1 MRTLSIDIETYSD
14 LDIKKVG
21 VYRYVDS
28 ANFEI
33 LLFAY
38 AFDNEEVKVID
49 LVNDEELPKE
59 VIEALN
65 DNKVIKSA
73 FNANFERTAI
83 SKFLNINLKPNEW
96 SCTMIKA
103 LTLGLPGSLD
113 SVSKALKF
121 NEDKQKMK
129 EGKALIQYFCKPC
142 KATKVNKGRTRNLPI
157 HDMEK
162 WNKFKE
168 YCKQD
173 VVVEREIRNKLSKY
187 KTTEREIKLWYLDQR
202 INDTGIKVDT
212 ELIENAI
219 ECDKRYTEKLTK
231 EAIKITGLNNP
242 NSLAQLK
249 KWLSDKVGFEIT
261 SLTKESIPEILK
273 QVDDENV
280 VRILELRKLM
290 SKTSIKKYEAMKLAK
305 GNDNRVRGLLQFYGA
320 NRTGR
325 WAGRLVQVQN
335 LPQNHIED
343 LDLARNLLK
352 EGDFD
357 LIELLYD
364 SVPDVLSQ
372 LIRTAFIP
380 SEGHRFIVSDFSAI
394 EARVIAW
401 LAGEKWRLDVFNS
414 HGKIYEAAAS
424 QMFKVP
430 IENIKKGSELRQ
442 KGKISEL
449 ACIAEGELVL
459 TNTGLVPIE
468 NITLKHKL
476 WDGENWVSHEG
487 LIYKGMKEVIEYEG
501 LRATKDHIVWVR
513 EKPYTISFEKAA
525 TSGSHLLQT
534 GNGRETI
541 RMGKNYKSRKA
552 LECKLEPLLCV
563 SSMYKLQ
570 RGKMDFFKQYKT
582 WKIKRMPKMFSTKK
596 NTNMVEQKISSCETK
611 MRKYKRQRV
620 SKIWW
625 KRNRVSIWFSIRS
638 RTLDYGKLRKCYKRY
653 GNGQD
658 KCKWSLCKR
667 EYKICKKRSESRESK
682 INRFVRLETKR
693 MAILKRSSN
702 KNVIKRNDKKRDNR
716 ISSKCCDT
724 QKKKVEINT
733 SKVRVYDIRN
743 AGRNNRFTVS
753 NCLVHNCGY
762 GGSIGA
768 LTSMGAIK
776 MGLDE
781 DELQPLVTTW
791 RNANPNITKFWWDVD
806 KAAKKA
812 IKDRTIVKLQHGIKF
827 IYNPGVLFIEL
838 PSGRRLS
845 YLRPKIEPHTTFSG
859 DKITYEGM
867 EQTSKQWKRIDTYGP
882 KLVENI
888 VQATARDCLREAMFN
903 VTDAGYSIV
912 MHVHDELVIDV
923 DKKGGSLEE
932 VNSIMGK
939 EISWAKGLPLKADGY
954 ECDYYKKD

>member
-121 NEDKQKMK
+121 NEDKQKIK

-187 KTTEREIKLWYLDQR
+187 KTTKREIKLWYLDQR

-242 NSLAQLK
+242 NSPAQLK

-414 HGKIYEAAAS
+414 HGKIYEASAS
-424 QMFKVP
+424 QMFKIP

-442 KGKISEL
+442 KGKLAEL
-449 ACIAEGELVL
+449 
-459 TNTGLVPIE
+459 
-468 NITLKHKL
+468 
-476 WDGENWVSHEG
+476 
-487 LIYKGMKEVIEYEG
+487 
-501 LRATKDHIVWVR
+501 
-513 EKPYTISFEKAA
+513 
-525 TSGSHLLQT
+525 
-534 GNGRETI
+534 
-541 RMGKNYKSRKA
+541 
-552 LECKLEPLLCV
+552 
-563 SSMYKLQ
+563 
-570 RGKMDFFKQYKT
+570 
-582 WKIKRMPKMFSTKK
+582 
-596 NTNMVEQKISSCETK
+596 
-611 MRKYKRQRV
+611 
-620 SKIWW
+620 
-625 KRNRVSIWFSIRS
+625 
-638 RTLDYGKLRKCYKRY
+638 
-653 GNGQD
+653 
-658 KCKWSLCKR
+658 
-667 EYKICKKRSESRESK
+667 
-682 INRFVRLETKR
+682 
-693 MAILKRSSN
+693 SN
-702 KNVIKRNDKKRDNR
+702 
-716 ISSKCCDT
+716 
-724 QKKKVEINT
+724 
-733 SKVRVYDIRN
+733 
-743 AGRNNRFTVS
+743 
-753 NCLVHNCGY
+753 GY
-762 GGSIGA
+762 GGSVGA
-768 LTSMGAIK
+768 LISMGAIK
-776 MGLDE
+776 MGLKE
-781 DELQPLVTTW
+781 EELQPIVTAW

-812 IKDRTIVKLQHGIKF
+812 IKDRTIVEIQHGIKF

-838 PSGRRLS
+838 PSSRRLS

>member
-129 EGKALIQYFCKPC
+129 EGKALTQYFCKPC

-242 NSLAQLK
+242 NSPAQLK

-414 HGKIYEAAAS
+414 HGKIYEASAS

-430 IENIKKGSELRQ
+430 IESIKKGDPLRQ

-449 ACIAEGELVL
+449 AL
-459 TNTGLVPIE
+459 
-468 NITLKHKL
+468 
-476 WDGENWVSHEG
+476 
-487 LIYKGMKEVIEYEG
+487 
-501 LRATKDHIVWVR
+501 
-513 EKPYTISFEKAA
+513 
-525 TSGSHLLQT
+525 
-534 GNGRETI
+534 
-541 RMGKNYKSRKA
+541 
-552 LECKLEPLLCV
+552 
-563 SSMYKLQ
+563 
-570 RGKMDFFKQYKT
+570 
-582 WKIKRMPKMFSTKK
+582 
-596 NTNMVEQKISSCETK
+596 
-611 MRKYKRQRV
+611 
-620 SKIWW
+620 
-625 KRNRVSIWFSIRS
+625 
-638 RTLDYGKLRKCYKRY
+638 
-653 GNGQD
+653 
-658 KCKWSLCKR
+658 
-667 EYKICKKRSESRESK
+667 
-682 INRFVRLETKR
+682 
-693 MAILKRSSN
+693 
-702 KNVIKRNDKKRDNR
+702 
-716 ISSKCCDT
+716 
-724 QKKKVEINT
+724 
-733 SKVRVYDIRN
+733 
-743 AGRNNRFTVS
+743 
-753 NCLVHNCGY
+753 GY

-838 PSGRRLS
+838 PSSRRLS

>member
-65 DNKVIKSA
+65 DNTVIKSA

-212 ELIENAI
+212 KLIENAI

-242 NSLAQLK
+242 NSPAQLK

-414 HGKIYEAAAS
+414 HGKIYEASAS

-430 IENIKKGSELRQ
+430 IESIKKGDPLRQ

-449 ACIAEGELVL
+449 AL
-459 TNTGLVPIE
+459 
-468 NITLKHKL
+468 
-476 WDGENWVSHEG
+476 
-487 LIYKGMKEVIEYEG
+487 
-501 LRATKDHIVWVR
+501 
-513 EKPYTISFEKAA
+513 
-525 TSGSHLLQT
+525 
-534 GNGRETI
+534 
-541 RMGKNYKSRKA
+541 
-552 LECKLEPLLCV
+552 
-563 SSMYKLQ
+563 
-570 RGKMDFFKQYKT
+570 
-582 WKIKRMPKMFSTKK
+582 
-596 NTNMVEQKISSCETK
+596 
-611 MRKYKRQRV
+611 
-620 SKIWW
+620 
-625 KRNRVSIWFSIRS
+625 
-638 RTLDYGKLRKCYKRY
+638 
-653 GNGQD
+653 
-658 KCKWSLCKR
+658 
-667 EYKICKKRSESRESK
+667 
-682 INRFVRLETKR
+682 
-693 MAILKRSSN
+693 
-702 KNVIKRNDKKRDNR
+702 
-716 ISSKCCDT
+716 
-724 QKKKVEINT
+724 
-733 SKVRVYDIRN
+733 
-743 AGRNNRFTVS
+743 
-753 NCLVHNCGY
+753 GY

-838 PSGRRLS
+838 PSSRRLS

-912 MHVHDELVIDV
+912 MHVHDELVIEV

>member
-73 FNANFERTAI
+73 FNANFERTSI

-242 NSLAQLK
+242 NSPAQLK

-414 HGKIYEAAAS
+414 HGKIYEASAS
-424 QMFKVP
+424 QMFKIP

-442 KGKISEL
+442 KGKLAEL
-449 ACIAEGELVL
+449 
-459 TNTGLVPIE
+459 
-468 NITLKHKL
+468 
-476 WDGENWVSHEG
+476 
-487 LIYKGMKEVIEYEG
+487 
-501 LRATKDHIVWVR
+501 
-513 EKPYTISFEKAA
+513 
-525 TSGSHLLQT
+525 
-534 GNGRETI
+534 
-541 RMGKNYKSRKA
+541 
-552 LECKLEPLLCV
+552 
-563 SSMYKLQ
+563 
-570 RGKMDFFKQYKT
+570 
-582 WKIKRMPKMFSTKK
+582 
-596 NTNMVEQKISSCETK
+596 
-611 MRKYKRQRV
+611 
-620 SKIWW
+620 
-625 KRNRVSIWFSIRS
+625 
-638 RTLDYGKLRKCYKRY
+638 
-653 GNGQD
+653 
-658 KCKWSLCKR
+658 
-667 EYKICKKRSESRESK
+667 
-682 INRFVRLETKR
+682 
-693 MAILKRSSN
+693 SN
-702 KNVIKRNDKKRDNR
+702 
-716 ISSKCCDT
+716 
-724 QKKKVEINT
+724 
-733 SKVRVYDIRN
+733 
-743 AGRNNRFTVS
+743 
-753 NCLVHNCGY
+753 GY
-762 GGSIGA
+762 GGSVGA
-768 LTSMGAIK
+768 LISMGAIK
-776 MGLDE
+776 MWIKE
-781 DELQPLVTTW
+781 EELQPIVTAW

-812 IKDRTIVKLQHGIKF
+812 IKDRTIVEIQHGIKF

-838 PSGRRLS
+838 PSSRRLS

>member
-73 FNANFERTAI
+73 FNANFERTSI

-242 NSLAQLK
+242 NSPAQLK

-414 HGKIYEAAAS
+414 HGKIYEASAS
-424 QMFKVP
+424 QMFKIP

-442 KGKISEL
+442 KGKLAEL
-449 ACIAEGELVL
+449 
-459 TNTGLVPIE
+459 
-468 NITLKHKL
+468 
-476 WDGENWVSHEG
+476 
-487 LIYKGMKEVIEYEG
+487 
-501 LRATKDHIVWVR
+501 
-513 EKPYTISFEKAA
+513 
-525 TSGSHLLQT
+525 
-534 GNGRETI
+534 
-541 RMGKNYKSRKA
+541 
-552 LECKLEPLLCV
+552 
-563 SSMYKLQ
+563 
-570 RGKMDFFKQYKT
+570 
-582 WKIKRMPKMFSTKK
+582 
-596 NTNMVEQKISSCETK
+596 
-611 MRKYKRQRV
+611 
-620 SKIWW
+620 
-625 KRNRVSIWFSIRS
+625 
-638 RTLDYGKLRKCYKRY
+638 
-653 GNGQD
+653 
-658 KCKWSLCKR
+658 
-667 EYKICKKRSESRESK
+667 
-682 INRFVRLETKR
+682 
-693 MAILKRSSN
+693 SN
-702 KNVIKRNDKKRDNR
+702 
-716 ISSKCCDT
+716 
-724 QKKKVEINT
+724 
-733 SKVRVYDIRN
+733 
-743 AGRNNRFTVS
+743 
-753 NCLVHNCGY
+753 GY
-762 GGSIGA
+762 GGSVGA
-768 LTSMGAIK
+768 LISMGAIK
-776 MGLDE
+776 MGLKE
-781 DELQPLVTTW
+781 EELQPIVTAW

-812 IKDRTIVKLQHGIKF
+812 IKDRTIVEIQHGIKF

-838 PSGRRLS
+838 PSSRRLS

>member
-242 NSLAQLK
+242 NSPAQLK

-325 WAGRLVQVQN
+325 WAGILVQVQN

-414 HGKIYEAAAS
+414 HGKIYEASAS
-424 QMFKVP
+424 QMFKIP

-442 KGKISEL
+442 KGKLAEL
-449 ACIAEGELVL
+449 
-459 TNTGLVPIE
+459 
-468 NITLKHKL
+468 
-476 WDGENWVSHEG
+476 
-487 LIYKGMKEVIEYEG
+487 
-501 LRATKDHIVWVR
+501 
-513 EKPYTISFEKAA
+513 
-525 TSGSHLLQT
+525 
-534 GNGRETI
+534 
-541 RMGKNYKSRKA
+541 
-552 LECKLEPLLCV
+552 
-563 SSMYKLQ
+563 
-570 RGKMDFFKQYKT
+570 
-582 WKIKRMPKMFSTKK
+582 
-596 NTNMVEQKISSCETK
+596 
-611 MRKYKRQRV
+611 
-620 SKIWW
+620 
-625 KRNRVSIWFSIRS
+625 
-638 RTLDYGKLRKCYKRY
+638 
-653 GNGQD
+653 
-658 KCKWSLCKR
+658 
-667 EYKICKKRSESRESK
+667 
-682 INRFVRLETKR
+682 
-693 MAILKRSSN
+693 SN
-702 KNVIKRNDKKRDNR
+702 
-716 ISSKCCDT
+716 
-724 QKKKVEINT
+724 
-733 SKVRVYDIRN
+733 
-743 AGRNNRFTVS
+743 
-753 NCLVHNCGY
+753 GY
-762 GGSIGA
+762 GGSVGA
-768 LTSMGAIK
+768 LISMGAIK
-776 MGLDE
+776 MGLKE
-781 DELQPLVTTW
+781 EELQPIVTAW

-812 IKDRTIVKLQHGIKF
+812 IKDRTIVEIQHGIKF

-838 PSGRRLS
+838 PSSRRLS

>member
-73 FNANFERTAI
+73 FNANFERTSI

-242 NSLAQLK
+242 NSPAQLK

-414 HGKIYEAAAS
+414 HGKIYEASAS
-424 QMFKVP
+424 QMFKIP

-442 KGKISEL
+442 KGKLAEL
-449 ACIAEGELVL
+449 
-459 TNTGLVPIE
+459 
-468 NITLKHKL
+468 
-476 WDGENWVSHEG
+476 
-487 LIYKGMKEVIEYEG
+487 
-501 LRATKDHIVWVR
+501 
-513 EKPYTISFEKAA
+513 
-525 TSGSHLLQT
+525 
-534 GNGRETI
+534 
-541 RMGKNYKSRKA
+541 
-552 LECKLEPLLCV
+552 
-563 SSMYKLQ
+563 
-570 RGKMDFFKQYKT
+570 
-582 WKIKRMPKMFSTKK
+582 
-596 NTNMVEQKISSCETK
+596 
-611 MRKYKRQRV
+611 
-620 SKIWW
+620 
-625 KRNRVSIWFSIRS
+625 
-638 RTLDYGKLRKCYKRY
+638 
-653 GNGQD
+653 
-658 KCKWSLCKR
+658 
-667 EYKICKKRSESRESK
+667 
-682 INRFVRLETKR
+682 
-693 MAILKRSSN
+693 SN
-702 KNVIKRNDKKRDNR
+702 
-716 ISSKCCDT
+716 
-724 QKKKVEINT
+724 
-733 SKVRVYDIRN
+733 
-743 AGRNNRFTVS
+743 
-753 NCLVHNCGY
+753 GY
-762 GGSIGA
+762 GGSVGA
-768 LTSMGAIK
+768 LISMGAIK
-776 MGLDE
+776 MGLKE
-781 DELQPLVTTW
+781 EELQPIVTAW

-812 IKDRTIVKLQHGIKF
+812 IKDRTIVEIQHGIKF

-838 PSGRRLS
+838 PSSRRLS

-867 EQTSKQWKRIDTYGP
+867 EQT
-882 KLVENI
+882 
-888 VQATARDCLREAMFN
+888 
-903 VTDAGYSIV
+903 
-912 MHVHDELVIDV
+912 
-923 DKKGGSLEE
+923 
-932 VNSIMGK
+932 
-939 EISWAKGLPLKADGY
+939 
-954 ECDYYKKD
+954 

>member
-242 NSLAQLK
+242 NSPAQLK

-280 VRILELRKLM
+280 VRILERRKLM

-414 HGKIYEAAAS
+414 HGKIYEASAS
-424 QMFKVP
+424 QMFKIP

-442 KGKISEL
+442 KGKLAEL
-449 ACIAEGELVL
+449 
-459 TNTGLVPIE
+459 
-468 NITLKHKL
+468 
-476 WDGENWVSHEG
+476 
-487 LIYKGMKEVIEYEG
+487 
-501 LRATKDHIVWVR
+501 
-513 EKPYTISFEKAA
+513 
-525 TSGSHLLQT
+525 
-534 GNGRETI
+534 
-541 RMGKNYKSRKA
+541 
-552 LECKLEPLLCV
+552 
-563 SSMYKLQ
+563 
-570 RGKMDFFKQYKT
+570 
-582 WKIKRMPKMFSTKK
+582 
-596 NTNMVEQKISSCETK
+596 
-611 MRKYKRQRV
+611 
-620 SKIWW
+620 
-625 KRNRVSIWFSIRS
+625 
-638 RTLDYGKLRKCYKRY
+638 
-653 GNGQD
+653 
-658 KCKWSLCKR
+658 
-667 EYKICKKRSESRESK
+667 
-682 INRFVRLETKR
+682 
-693 MAILKRSSN
+693 SN
-702 KNVIKRNDKKRDNR
+702 
-716 ISSKCCDT
+716 
-724 QKKKVEINT
+724 
-733 SKVRVYDIRN
+733 
-743 AGRNNRFTVS
+743 
-753 NCLVHNCGY
+753 GY
-762 GGSIGA
+762 GGSVGA
-768 LTSMGAIK
+768 LISMGAIK
-776 MGLDE
+776 MGLKE
-781 DELQPLVTTW
+781 EELQPIVTAW

-812 IKDRTIVKLQHGIKF
+812 IKDRTIVEIQHGIKF

-838 PSGRRLS
+838 PSSRRLS

>member
-73 FNANFERTAI
+73 FNANFERTSI

-242 NSLAQLK
+242 NSPAQLK

-414 HGKIYEAAAS
+414 HGKIYEASAS
-424 QMFKVP
+424 QMFKIP

-442 KGKISEL
+442 KGKLAEL
-449 ACIAEGELVL
+449 
-459 TNTGLVPIE
+459 
-468 NITLKHKL
+468 
-476 WDGENWVSHEG
+476 
-487 LIYKGMKEVIEYEG
+487 
-501 LRATKDHIVWVR
+501 
-513 EKPYTISFEKAA
+513 
-525 TSGSHLLQT
+525 
-534 GNGRETI
+534 
-541 RMGKNYKSRKA
+541 
-552 LECKLEPLLCV
+552 
-563 SSMYKLQ
+563 
-570 RGKMDFFKQYKT
+570 
-582 WKIKRMPKMFSTKK
+582 
-596 NTNMVEQKISSCETK
+596 
-611 MRKYKRQRV
+611 
-620 SKIWW
+620 
-625 KRNRVSIWFSIRS
+625 
-638 RTLDYGKLRKCYKRY
+638 
-653 GNGQD
+653 
-658 KCKWSLCKR
+658 
-667 EYKICKKRSESRESK
+667 
-682 INRFVRLETKR
+682 
-693 MAILKRSSN
+693 SN
-702 KNVIKRNDKKRDNR
+702 
-716 ISSKCCDT
+716 
-724 QKKKVEINT
+724 
-733 SKVRVYDIRN
+733 
-743 AGRNNRFTVS
+743 
-753 NCLVHNCGY
+753 GY
-762 GGSIGA
+762 GGSVGA
-768 LTSMGAIK
+768 LISMGAIK
-776 MGLDE
+776 MGLKE
-781 DELQPLVTTW
+781 EELQPIVTAW

-812 IKDRTIVKLQHGIKF
+812 IKDRTIVEIQHGIKF

-838 PSGRRLS
+838 PSSRRLS

-903 VTDAGYSIV
+903 ITDAGYSIV
-912 MHVHDELVIDV
+912 MHVHDELVLDV
-923 DKKGGSLEE
+923 DKKFGSLEE
-932 VNSIMGK
+932 VNSIMRK

>member
-187 KTTEREIKLWYLDQR
+187 KTTEREIKLWYLDQK

-242 NSLAQLK
+242 NSPAQLK

-261 SLTKESIPEILK
+261 NLTKESIPEILK

-401 LAGEKWRLDVFNS
+401 LAKEKWRLDVFNS
-414 HGKIYEAAAS
+414 HGKIYEASAS

-430 IENIKKGSELRQ
+430 IESIKKGDPLRQ

-449 ACIAEGELVL
+449 AL
-459 TNTGLVPIE
+459 
-468 NITLKHKL
+468 
-476 WDGENWVSHEG
+476 
-487 LIYKGMKEVIEYEG
+487 
-501 LRATKDHIVWVR
+501 
-513 EKPYTISFEKAA
+513 
-525 TSGSHLLQT
+525 
-534 GNGRETI
+534 
-541 RMGKNYKSRKA
+541 
-552 LECKLEPLLCV
+552 
-563 SSMYKLQ
+563 
-570 RGKMDFFKQYKT
+570 
-582 WKIKRMPKMFSTKK
+582 
-596 NTNMVEQKISSCETK
+596 
-611 MRKYKRQRV
+611 
-620 SKIWW
+620 
-625 KRNRVSIWFSIRS
+625 
-638 RTLDYGKLRKCYKRY
+638 
-653 GNGQD
+653 
-658 KCKWSLCKR
+658 
-667 EYKICKKRSESRESK
+667 
-682 INRFVRLETKR
+682 
-693 MAILKRSSN
+693 
-702 KNVIKRNDKKRDNR
+702 
-716 ISSKCCDT
+716 
-724 QKKKVEINT
+724 
-733 SKVRVYDIRN
+733 
-743 AGRNNRFTVS
+743 
-753 NCLVHNCGY
+753 GY

-781 DELQPLVTTW
+781 NELQPLVTTW

-859 DKITYEGM
+859 DKVTYEGM

-903 VTDAGYSIV
+903 VTNAGYDIV

>member
-280 VRILELRKLM
+280 VRTLELRKLM

-414 HGKIYEAAAS
+414 HGKIYEASAS

-430 IENIKKGSELRQ
+430 IESIKKGDPLRQ

-449 ACIAEGELVL
+449 AL
-459 TNTGLVPIE
+459 
-468 NITLKHKL
+468 
-476 WDGENWVSHEG
+476 
-487 LIYKGMKEVIEYEG
+487 
-501 LRATKDHIVWVR
+501 
-513 EKPYTISFEKAA
+513 
-525 TSGSHLLQT
+525 
-534 GNGRETI
+534 
-541 RMGKNYKSRKA
+541 
-552 LECKLEPLLCV
+552 
-563 SSMYKLQ
+563 
-570 RGKMDFFKQYKT
+570 
-582 WKIKRMPKMFSTKK
+582 
-596 NTNMVEQKISSCETK
+596 
-611 MRKYKRQRV
+611 
-620 SKIWW
+620 
-625 KRNRVSIWFSIRS
+625 
-638 RTLDYGKLRKCYKRY
+638 
-653 GNGQD
+653 
-658 KCKWSLCKR
+658 
-667 EYKICKKRSESRESK
+667 
-682 INRFVRLETKR
+682 
-693 MAILKRSSN
+693 
-702 KNVIKRNDKKRDNR
+702 
-716 ISSKCCDT
+716 
-724 QKKKVEINT
+724 
-733 SKVRVYDIRN
+733 
-743 AGRNNRFTVS
+743 
-753 NCLVHNCGY
+753 GY

-812 IKDRTIVKLQHGIKF
+812 IKDRTIVEIQHGIKF

-838 PSGRRLS
+838 PSSRRLS

>member
-219 ECDKRYTEKLTK
+219 ECDKKYTEKLTK

-242 NSLAQLK
+242 NSPAQLK

-280 VRILELRKLM
+280 VRTLELRKLM

-414 HGKIYEAAAS
+414 HGKIYEASAS
-424 QMFKVP
+424 QMFKIP

-442 KGKISEL
+442 KGKLAEL
-449 ACIAEGELVL
+449 
-459 TNTGLVPIE
+459 
-468 NITLKHKL
+468 
-476 WDGENWVSHEG
+476 
-487 LIYKGMKEVIEYEG
+487 
-501 LRATKDHIVWVR
+501 
-513 EKPYTISFEKAA
+513 
-525 TSGSHLLQT
+525 
-534 GNGRETI
+534 
-541 RMGKNYKSRKA
+541 
-552 LECKLEPLLCV
+552 
-563 SSMYKLQ
+563 
-570 RGKMDFFKQYKT
+570 
-582 WKIKRMPKMFSTKK
+582 
-596 NTNMVEQKISSCETK
+596 
-611 MRKYKRQRV
+611 
-620 SKIWW
+620 
-625 KRNRVSIWFSIRS
+625 
-638 RTLDYGKLRKCYKRY
+638 
-653 GNGQD
+653 
-658 KCKWSLCKR
+658 
-667 EYKICKKRSESRESK
+667 
-682 INRFVRLETKR
+682 
-693 MAILKRSSN
+693 SN
-702 KNVIKRNDKKRDNR
+702 
-716 ISSKCCDT
+716 
-724 QKKKVEINT
+724 
-733 SKVRVYDIRN
+733 
-743 AGRNNRFTVS
+743 
-753 NCLVHNCGY
+753 GY
-762 GGSIGA
+762 GGSVGA
-768 LTSMGAIK
+768 LISMGAIK
-776 MGLDE
+776 MGLKE
-781 DELQPLVTTW
+781 EELQPIVTAW

-812 IKDRTIVKLQHGIKF
+812 IKDRTIVEIQHGIKF

-838 PSGRRLS
+838 PSSRRLS

-903 VTDAGYSIV
+903 ITDAGYSIV